1 MTTVHVIGATGF
13 IGQHLLEAAQRAGN
27 ATGTSSREVGGLAK
41 LALENPECFDYSGIN
56 NGDVAFVTAAISSP
70 DVCANQRN
78 RAWQINVEGSS
89 AVISQIRARNA
100 RVIFFS
106 SDAVYG
112 EREPEFDEGGLPQPC
127 GEYAEMKRE
136 VEERFADDEGFKA
149 IRLSYVFA
157 RSDKFTSYLLH
168 CANTSVPAEIF
179 HPFYRAPIHRDD
191 VIAGALSLAAR
202 WNEFPERI
210 INFGGPQIL
219 SRIEFANEIKTIAL
233 PQLEINITEPGA
245 DFFMN
250 RPRHIPMRSPV
261 LQRLLEGKTSTIAEA
276 VRIEFEDFVRQGQ

>member
-13 IGQHLLEAAQRAGN
+13 IGQHLLEAAHGIGN
-27 ATGTSSREVGGLAK
+27 ATGTSSRTTDGLAK
-41 LALENPECFDYSGIN
+41 LALENPECFDYSEIGS
-56 NGDVAFVTAAISSP
+56 GDIAFVTAAISSP
-70 DVCANQRN
+70 DVCANQRD
-78 RAWQINVEGSS
+78 RAWQVNVEGSS
-89 AVISQIRARNA
+89 AVISKIRARNA

-127 GEYAEMKRE
+127 GEYAEMKRA

-157 RSDKFTSYLLH
+157 RDDKFTSYLLH
-168 CANTSVPAEIF
+168 CASTSVPAEIF

-191 VIAGALSLAAR
+191 VIRGVLALATR

-219 SRIEFANEIKTIAL
+219 SRIEFASVIKARAL
-233 PQLEINITEPGA
+233 PQLEISIKVPEA

-250 RPRHIPMRSPV
+250 RPRHISMRSPV

-276 VRIEFEDFVRQGQ
+276 VDIEL

>member
-13 IGQHLLEAAQRAGN
+13 IGQHLLEAAQEAGN
-27 ATGTSSREVGGLAK
+27 ATGTSSRATGGLAK
-41 LALENPECFDYSGIN
+41 LAFENPEGFDYSTIGS
-56 NGDVAFVTAAISSP
+56 GDIAFVTAAISSP
-70 DVCANQRN
+70 DVCANQRD

-127 GEYAEMKRE
+127 GEYAQMKRA

-157 RSDKFTSYLLH
+157 RDDKFTSYLLH
-168 CANTSVPAEIF
+168 CASTNVPAEIF
-179 HPFYRAPIHRDD
+179 HPFYRAPIHRND
-191 VIAGALSLAAR
+191 VIGGVLALAAR
-202 WNEFPERI
+202 WNEFPERV

-219 SRIEFANEIKTIAL
+219 SRIEFAREIKARAL
-233 PQLEINITEPGA
+233 PQLEISPTAPGA
-245 DFFMN
+245 EFFMN
-250 RPRHIPMRSPV
+250 RPRHISMRSPV
-261 LQRLLEGKTSTIAEA
+261 LQRLLNGRTSTIAEA
-276 VRIEFEDFVRQGQ
+276 AGIEFEDFVRQGQ